1 MKQER
6 HDKLK
11 ASFEASLPQLPSDFT
26 EQVMRQTDAPRR
38 RVVRWRWA
46 AAVAACLIL
55 LAGVGITMLCTEES
69 PNNQEYAQ
77 VTPTEGKSEGS
88 GDRNADPVLGQV
100 PVPMTPTEIIAQPL
114 PSHQGEGCPKG
125 GVGSVISHQGEGSV
139 ISPPRNGRRAAA
151 RSRVKHEL
159 PDTLGSGIW
168 QSEANVQRAVQ
179 MLADCEATIRR
190 EEQQVRNDIIEAT
203 FRATPQPANA
213 ILVSNEAGDY
223 EVIET
228 RNIIEI

>member
-114 PSHQGEGCPKG
+114 PSHQGEG
-125 GVGSVISHQGEGSV
+125 SV